1 MCLCFHDGDVPHRN
15 SSVGS
20 LVPFMAAFQDSQH
33 APSRVVLQFVFSG
46 VLADLIHSKA
56 ARALGQLCRF
66 LFELLPHVNQA
77 KAFSL
82 SAVST

>member
-1 MCLCFHDGDVPHRN
+1 MCLCFRDGDVPHRN

-33 APSRVVLQFVFSG
+33 APSCVVLQFVFSG

-56 ARALGQLCRF
+56 ARTLGQLCRF
-66 LFELLPHVNQA
+66 LLELLPHVNQA

>member
-1 MCLCFHDGDVPHRN
+1 MLVCFHDGDVPHWN

-33 APSRVVLQFVFSG
+33 PPSRVVLQLLFSG

-56 ARALGQLCRF
+56 AHTLGELCRF
-66 LFELLPHVNQA
+66 LLEMLPHVNQA